1 MREGDHRIVL
11 GSVLAGRAL
20 EDDALAF
27 IGPYHHQI
35 TVLENKAERRF
46 LGWLAPGTNRFSVS
60 RLFLSKLMPAAGMT
74 LTTDMNG
81 GERVMVPVGLLEKV
95 WPFDLLVTPLLR
107 ALLAEDDETAEA
119 LGCLELAEEDV
130 AACSFVCP
138 SKIDYGR
145 ALRATLDR
153 IEEQG

>member
-1 MREGDHRIVL
+1 L
-11 GSVLAGRAL
+11 
-20 EDDALAF
+20 
-27 IGPYHHQI
+27 GPYDDQI
-35 TVLENKAERRF
+35 TVIEDADERRL
-46 LGWLAPGTNRFSVS
+46 LGWLAPGADTFSVS
-60 RLFLSKLMPAAGMT
+60 RLFIAKLMPRAMFKF
-74 LTTDMNG
+74 TTDQSG
-81 GERVMVPVGLLEKV
+81 GERVMVPIGLFEKV

-107 ALLAEDDETAEA
+107 ALLSGDDETAEA

-145 ALRATLDR
+145 ALRAALDR